1 MRTRKS
7 TSLLIIILL
16 IAAATFVSGLNVIA
30 QETQETAEENNDQEK
45 ISDLQEEIDKY
56 VDKLKNLQSR
66 EESLSK
72 EIETADG
79 QIYLTQLRIQN
90 SIATLRAKENEIQK
104 LSGDIEE
111 LGVRINKLEKS
122 IDYQEMLLGQR
133 MRSRYKNYETSPV
146 MAISGSSTVNTLVQ
160 KTEYLKVLGIQDRR
174 LMDQMS
180 KTKTAYG
187 QQKNLFEDKKE
198 KEESLKRQVEVEK
211 ANLEGYRGQLE
222 DQKFEKEKLLEL
234 TQNDETKY
242 KKLLEEAQRELNQ
255 ILGAATF
262 LKGQKSKEVDKGE
275 VIGIQGNT
283 GFSSGEHLHFGV
295 YKYSSFD
302 DIDGW
307 NWYYS
312 NYVNPKDKLKSKNV
326 YWNTGCEAPGYKS
339 VGNGDWSWPLSAPTI
354 SQGFGTTCWSNRL
367 YGGKPHPAYDMYG
380 PYSSPVFAVEKGDAY
395 FCRNCLG
402 DGGNGVF
409 IFHPGGYM
417 TLYWHLK

>member
-1 MRTRKS
+1 MRIKKT

-16 IAAATFVSGLNVIA
+16 ITAVTFVSGLNVIA

-146 MAISGSSTVNTLVQ
+146 MVIFGSSTFNTLVQ

-242 KKLLEEAQRELNQ
+242 KK
-255 ILGAATF
+255 
-262 LKGQKSKEVDKGE
+262 
-275 VIGIQGNT
+275 
-283 GFSSGEHLHFGV
+283 
-295 YKYSSFD
+295 
-302 DIDGW
+302 
-307 NWYYS
+307 
-312 NYVNPKDKLKSKNV
+312 
-326 YWNTGCEAPGYKS
+326 
-339 VGNGDWSWPLSAPTI
+339 
-354 SQGFGTTCWSNRL
+354 
-367 YGGKPHPAYDMYG
+367 
-380 PYSSPVFAVEKGDAY
+380 
-395 FCRNCLG
+395 
-402 DGGNGVF
+402 
-409 IFHPGGYM
+409 
-417 TLYWHLK
+417 

>member
-146 MAISGSSTVNTLVQ
+146 MVIFGSSTFNTLVQ

-198 KEESLKRQVEVEK
+198 KDESLKRQVEV
-211 ANLEGYRGQLE
+211 
-222 DQKFEKEKLLEL
+222 
-234 TQNDETKY
+234 
-242 KKLLEEAQRELNQ
+242 
-255 ILGAATF
+255 
-262 LKGQKSKEVDKGE
+262 
-275 VIGIQGNT
+275 
-283 GFSSGEHLHFGV
+283 
-295 YKYSSFD
+295 
-302 DIDGW
+302 
-307 NWYYS
+307 
-312 NYVNPKDKLKSKNV
+312 
-326 YWNTGCEAPGYKS
+326 
-339 VGNGDWSWPLSAPTI
+339 
-354 SQGFGTTCWSNRL
+354 
-367 YGGKPHPAYDMYG
+367 
-380 PYSSPVFAVEKGDAY
+380 
-395 FCRNCLG
+395 
-402 DGGNGVF
+402 
-409 IFHPGGYM
+409 
-417 TLYWHLK
+417 